1 MSISIFYGK
10 FFFLLVTKFPK
21 KKLKNWKMERFKI
34 LRLENGEVQEIN
46 PSSTKHNR
54 INKQKISK
62 FHIQSCQVHKVT
74 LKVYD
79 FSYNLFSP

>member
-1 MSISIFYGK
+1 MK
-10 FFFLLVTKFPK
+10 
-21 KKLKNWKMERFKI
+21 RFKI

-46 PSSTKHNR
+46 PSSTKYNS

-62 FHIQSCQVHKVT
+62 FHIQSCQVNKVT